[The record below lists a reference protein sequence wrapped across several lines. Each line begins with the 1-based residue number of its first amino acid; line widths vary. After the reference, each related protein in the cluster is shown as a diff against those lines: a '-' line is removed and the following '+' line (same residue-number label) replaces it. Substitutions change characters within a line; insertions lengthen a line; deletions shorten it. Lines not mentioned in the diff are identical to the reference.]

1 MSNLKTFLNVL
12 SKSGGY
18 PNPDI
23 QSIAK
28 MIGYDLDELLKDL
41 VKEIGEDKANEF
53 VQKAVQKMSK
63 GDGVK
68 MQDLDDPEQFAN
80 IHLIDP
86 HIDLTN
92 DETTVLSDWSWGD
105 TNIFFKDD
113 DGNDSYKTIEEI
125 SDEVGMGDWADFDEM
140 VEEIREECNQLFYK
154 NCVFGIWWDDRKDI
168 VNNI

>member
-41 VKEIGEDKANEF
+41 VKEIGEDKANDF

-86 HIDLTN
+86 HVDLTN
-92 DETTVLSDWSWGD
+92 DETTVLSDWGWGD
-105 TNIFFKDD
+105 TNIFYRDD
-113 DGNDSYKTIEEI
+113 DGNESYKTIEEI
-125 SDEVGMGDWADFDEM
+125 SYEVGIGDWADFDEM
-140 VEEIREECNQLFYK
+140 V
-154 NCVFGIWWDDRKDI
+154 
-168 VNNI
+168 

>member
-41 VKEIGEDKANEF
+41 VKEIGEDKANDF

-92 DETTVLSDWSWGD
+92 DETTVLSDWGWGD

-113 DGNDSYKTIEEI
+113 DGNDSYKTIQEI
-125 SDEVGMGDWADFDEM
+125 GEDIGMGDWADYDEM
-140 VEEIREECNQLFYK
+140 VDDIKDDCNKLVFS
-154 NCVFGIWWDDRKDI
+154 NCGFGIWWDDQKK
-168 VNNI
+168 